1 MEMNTSIQVITLST
15 QNGNEYINTGDYTID
30 NIDLGL
36 VERPRAQLKL
46 NKQVTNFKIVLA
58 NQQVLYNTNKAVN
71 NLVYSKHSGHK
82 VNYEDLRLKSVAVS
96 ANNTKESPEL
106 ITAYMDDELLEGS
119 KMQVEYTL
127 TVTNVGEVDYL
138 DKNYYYTGQTS
149 DSSENNMSKTNA
161 TNVIDYHSN
170 SLKFDGNDNKQWN
183 VKTASELVSSVPQ
196 QERLQ
201 AN

>member
-1 MEMNTSIQVITLST
+1 
-15 QNGNEYINTGDYTID
+15 
-30 NIDLGL
+30 
-36 VERPRAQLKL
+36 
-46 NKQVTNFKIVLA
+46 
-58 NQQVLYNTNKAVN
+58 
-71 NLVYSKHSGHK
+71 
-82 VNYEDLRLKSVAVS
+82 
-96 ANNTKESPEL
+96 
-106 ITAYMDDELLEGS
+106 MDDELLEGS

-196 QERLQ
+196 QDNNGTIYSNRHELCSLQ
-201 AN
+201 CKS